1 MNTKVNI
8 RQESNEEAR
17 EYIRKRLITYNG
29 EQLPEEAKS
38 NKEIATFTVRDETG
52 SIIGG
57 VTCTLFW
64 KHMHIDFLWV
74 EETKRKEGLGT
85 KLLAQAE
92 NFAKQKGVR
101 LIKLDSF
108 SFQAPAF
115 YEKHG
120 YTVFGKV
127 EDHPVGHTQ
136 YYLIKRL

>member
-1 MNTKVNI
+1 MRIV
-8 RQESNEEAR
+8 QENNEEAS
-17 EYIRKRLITYNG
+17 EYIRERLIAYNA

-38 NKEIATFTVRDETG
+38 NKETAAFTVRDEAG
-52 SIIGG
+52 GIVGG
-57 VTCTLFW
+57 VTCTLYW

-74 EETKRKEGLGT
+74 EETKRKEGLGA
-85 KLLAQAE
+85 KLLAEAE
-92 NFAKQKGVR
+92 NFAKQKGAR

-136 YYLIKRL
+136 YYLVKWL